1 MQSRHAGS
9 WRKINRFDHLNHLAY
24 LAAVKW
30 DISSPKAGERVGV
43 ITRLKGYFS
52 MIEVYRPYTLTREG
66 AYPTRKNSVE
76 VKYTFVNP
84 NSENKAVE
92 DILRQIIFEKLL
104 AMLDSP
110 YHSASEN

>member
-1 MQSRHAGS
+1 M
-9 WRKINRFDHLNHLAY
+9 
-24 LAAVKW
+24 
-30 DISSPKAGERVGV
+30 
-43 ITRLKGYFS
+43 
-52 MIEVYRPYTLTREG
+52 
-66 AYPTRKNSVE
+66 E